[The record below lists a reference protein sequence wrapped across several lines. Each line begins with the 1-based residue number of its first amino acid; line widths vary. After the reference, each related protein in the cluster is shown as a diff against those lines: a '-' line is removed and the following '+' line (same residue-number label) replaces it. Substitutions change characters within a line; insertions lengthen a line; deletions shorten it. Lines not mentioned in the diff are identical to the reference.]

1 MGAQREL
8 RGHGE
13 RRGAAGLGDTHGA
26 ALRSGEVE
34 QLQLGVA
41 LQGPLQVPQLPV
53 HPRHHRRAEPAGT
66 ARGVGRRRG
75 RPKRGEG
82 GVPGRTPTARPRGA
96 GCCAAPG
103 REGRGPRAAR
113 CGWGSPP
120 RGRFHGR
127 PRPAARGPLSAAR
140 RAAAVRRS
148 GAEGE
153 EKGEGG
159 RTANGEEGDGGG
171 GSAHPVPPLGD
182 PQQQQ
187 PPPAQRRG
195 HGGARTAP
203 SGAGRT
209 LRPSPG
215 RSSAVAASG

>member
-82 GVPGRTPTARPRGA
+82 GAGPYPNCSATWRGVLRSARPGRTRP
-96 GCCAAPG
+96 PG
-103 REGRGPRAAR
+103 SAMRMGVPSA
-113 CGWGSPP
+113 
-120 RGRFHGR
+120 
-127 PRPAARGPLSAAR
+127 GPL
-140 RAAAVRRS
+140 
-148 GAEGE
+148 
-153 EKGEGG
+153 
-159 RTANGEEGDGGG
+159 
-171 GSAHPVPPLGD
+171 PW
-182 PQQQQ
+182 
-187 PPPAQRRG
+187 PPPSRC
-195 HGGARTAP
+195 
-203 SGAGRT
+203 S
-209 LRPSPG
+209 
-215 RSSAVAASG
+215 RSAFSRSKSRSRSAKWG

>member
-75 RPKRGEG
+75 RPKRGG
-82 GVPGRTPTARPRGA
+82 GCRAVPQLLGHVARGA
-96 GCCAAPG
+96 AQRQAGKDAAPG
-103 REGRGPRAAR
+103 QRDADG
-113 CGWGSPP
+113 
-120 RGRFHGR
+120 
-127 PRPAARGPLSAAR
+127 GPLRGAASMAAPVPLLAVRFQPLEEPQPFGEVGLRAKRRMRGGGPQMAR
-140 RAAAVRRS
+140 R
-148 GAEGE
+148 GM
-153 EKGEGG
+153 
-159 RTANGEEGDGGG
+159 GGG
-171 GSAHPVPPLGD
+171 GSAHPVPPPGD

-215 RSSAVAASG
+215 RSSAVAASA